1 MIEQVFTD
9 EHKRKL
15 IVCVNRS
22 NIQIHTERKDLLD
35 YQFDLNFELFKFL
48 REQAVKVW
56 KTFTPK
62 EADSFGSDYW
72 EFYDRNTDN
81 NGYLEIRNELKFQS
95 PSDETTLLYQFNKRK
110 MESFI
115 YDIENLIYRGT
126 IWETK
131 RSRDGRATTFD
142 SGD

>member
-15 IVCVNRS
+15 IVRVNRS

-35 YQFDLNFELFKFL
+35 YQFDLNVELFKFL
-48 REQAVKVW
+48 KEQAVKVW

-62 EADSFGSDYW
+62 AADSFRADYW
-72 EFYDRNTDN
+72 EFYDRNTDS
-81 NGYLEIRNELKFQS
+81 NGYLEIRNELKFGS
-95 PSDETTLLYQFNKRK
+95 PNDETTLLYQFNKRR

-115 YDIENLIYRGT
+115 YDIESRIYRGT
-126 IWETK
+126 IK
-131 RSRDGRATTFD
+131 
-142 SGD
+142 

>member
-15 IVCVNRS
+15 IVRVNRS
-22 NIQIHTERKDLLD
+22 NIQIHTERKNLLD
-35 YQFDLNFELFKFL
+35 YQFDLNVELFKFL
-48 REQAVKVW
+48 KEQAVKVW

-95 PSDETTLLYQFNKRK
+95 PNDETTLLYQFNKRR

-115 YDIENLIYRGT
+115 YDIENLIYRG
-126 IWETK
+126 
-131 RSRDGRATTFD
+131 DDHGN
-142 SGD
+142 

>member
-1 MIEQVFTD
+1 MIERVFTD

-15 IVCVNRS
+15 IVRVNRS

-35 YQFDLNFELFKFL
+35 YQFDLSIELFEFL
-48 REQAVKVW
+48 NEQAVKVW

-62 EADSFGSDYW
+62 PADSFGADYW

-81 NGYLEIRNELKFQS
+81 NGYLEIRNELKFES
-95 PSDETTLLYQFNKRK
+95 PSDETTLLYRFNKRR

-115 YDIENLIYRGT
+115 YDLETRFIYDLESRIYREA
-126 IWETK
+126 IK
-131 RSRDGRATTFD
+131 
-142 SGD
+142 